1 MNSSENNQ
9 RLLAICS
16 KKIEKNPYN
25 IKALLLR
32 SSIYIKLNDYSR
44 AEADIFKI
52 IQQNPNISIT
62 YFLLGIIS
70 KNKKDFQQSLFYFS
84 KTIEIDP
91 NNINALYFRAAI
103 YNELG
108 FFKKA
113 IEDYYLALEKDS
125 MKTNNKST
133 YKSIIK

>member
-103 YNELG
+103 YN
-108 FFKKA
+108 
-113 IEDYYLALEKDS
+113 
-125 MKTNNKST
+125 
-133 YKSIIK
+133 